1 MVSGKETG
9 QTAHPSGP
17 LSLEKRS
24 MSSNQMTVSSTWPS
38 KTTLSAT
45 DTRLHRTR
53 NPGFKT
59 PKVKMTPPTDKR
71 TPVFVI
77 TVKCRGAAHPCFLY
91 FCYLFKSSVY
101 DLKIINYCYSHYIQW
116 TRFWSKTSRKWYGP
130 YALRKV
136 GRKPS
141 TSSWRRPSCS
151 CTWMAAHT
159 WSKGL
164 WIDLKSQCE
173 LFPIWLVFMLLEFE
187 SEPLRCHYRRWL
199 PLRTIVSAPI
209 RTV

>member
-136 GRKPS
+136 GRKLALQVDVDLLARVLEWLPI
-141 TSSWRRPSCS
+141 
-151 CTWMAAHT
+151 H
-159 WSKGL
+159 GL
-164 WIDLKSQCE
+164 K
-173 LFPIWLVFMLLEFE
+173 VFE
-187 SEPLRCHYRRWL
+187 SIWNLNVNFFLYD
-199 PLRTIVSAPI
+199 
-209 RTV
+209 